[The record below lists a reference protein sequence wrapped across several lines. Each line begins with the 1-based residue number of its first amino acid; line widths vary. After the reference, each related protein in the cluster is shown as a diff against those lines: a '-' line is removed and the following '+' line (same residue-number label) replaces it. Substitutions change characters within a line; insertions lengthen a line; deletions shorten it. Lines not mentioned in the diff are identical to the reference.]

1 MFAMAAA
8 VALLAASST
17 QAASVKEIFEKYNL
31 VGIFAWDCT
40 RPPTKDNLYFVN
52 RVLDEGH
59 LQRDEMSGPTA
70 RDRATIIDTAV
81 ELTQGEI
88 SVSGD
93 RDGVR
98 SEIVWRLQENRA
110 RGVESTLGGKKLIAG
125 GKWTSNGQEVPW
137 VNKCD
142 APSTQTQSSPRSP
155 QADSEDVPRV
165 QNVPGAQAQ
174 NESVKAIFEKYNLLG
189 VFAQDCTKPPK
200 AVENW
205 YYVNR
210 LIDAN
215 HVQRDLM
222 ESPTTRKSVTII
234 DNAMET
240 TPNGI
245 FIIGTRDGKPAQGI
259 WRLEK
264 DRMVQWES
272 ALAGQQE
279 ISAGKWVRTGMDMP
293 WLYRCG
299 APGQQSQIGGNTTA
313 STPFV
318 VPDPNGGAWVY
329 FQGTDNTLWKV
340 RNDGSQ
346 QSQIGGNTTASTPF
360 VVPDPNGGAWVYFQG
375 TDNTLWK
382 VRSDGS
388 QQSQIGGNTT
398 ASTPF
403 VVPDPNGGAWV
414 YFQGTDNTLWKVRDD
429 GSQQS
434 QIGGN
439 TASTPFVVPDPND
452 GAWVYFQGTDKTL
465 WKVRNDGSQQS
476 QIGGNTASTPFVV
489 PDPNGAAWVYFQ
501 GTDNTLWKV
510 RDDGSQQSQ
519 IGGNTTASTPF
530 VVPDPNGG
538 AWVYFQ
544 GTDNTLWKVRND
556 GSQQSQI
563 GGNTTASTP
572 FVTPDG
578 WVYFQGT
585 DGKLWK
591 VLSNPRM

>member
-1 MFAMAAA
+1 MRSVRFSWTRSIMFAMAAA

-59 LQRDEMSGPTA
+59 VQRDEMSGPTA
-70 RDRATIIDTAV
+70 RDWATIIDTAV

-189 VFAQDCTKPPK
+189 VFAQDCSKPPK

-234 DNAMET
+234 DNAAEA

-245 FIIGTRDGKPAQGI
+245 LVIGTRDGKPAQGI

-279 ISAGKWVRTGMDMP
+279 ISAGKWVRTGTDMP

-299 APGQQSQIGGNTTA
+299 APGQQQMSASQAAIAVAPVPATIASLTATAQSGVKTKVSEHVGFEKSCAPQHVVVKITTPPANGSVTTA
-313 STPFV
+313 EENLVLPARIPRLVARNHAQDTPRRQPSSIMNPSRSSRDWINSNTSGST
-318 VPDPNGGAWVY
+318 
-329 FQGTDNTLWKV
+329 
-340 RNDGSQ
+340 R
-346 QSQIGGNTTASTPF
+346 TTQRT
-360 VVPDPNGGAWVYFQG
+360 G
-375 TDNTLWK
+375 
-382 VRSDGS
+382 
-388 QQSQIGGNTT
+388 
-398 ASTPF
+398 
-403 VVPDPNGGAWV
+403 
-414 YFQGTDNTLWKVRDD
+414 
-429 GSQQS
+429 
-434 QIGGN
+434 
-439 TASTPFVVPDPND
+439 
-452 GAWVYFQGTDKTL
+452 
-465 WKVRNDGSQQS
+465 
-476 QIGGNTASTPFVV
+476 
-489 PDPNGAAWVYFQ
+489 
-501 GTDNTLWKV
+501 
-510 RDDGSQQSQ
+510 
-519 IGGNTTASTPF
+519 
-530 VVPDPNGG
+530 
-538 AWVYFQ
+538 
-544 GTDNTLWKVRND
+544 
-556 GSQQSQI
+556 
-563 GGNTTASTP
+563 
-572 FVTPDG
+572 
-578 WVYFQGT
+578 
-585 DGKLWK
+585 
-591 VLSNPRM
+591 